1 MNTSLNNLSQ
11 LKNWKLPLLA
21 LIGLIFALISVFS
34 RSSDPVRKPLIVP
47 PSTIYQNTVA
57 GIGVVEPKSE
67 VINLGTD
74 LPGIVRKVYVK
85 VGDHVVQGAPL
96 FTLDERDVDAQIKT
110 LKASLESSKIQL
122 QDAVSQ
128 FSLVKNMGDSPAVAK
143 DDFNRRKYGAELAS
157 KRLEE
162 AQFLLAQA
170 ETRKERLTIKAPISG
185 KILYLN
191 VRPGEL
197 AVANDLNDPLI
208 SMGDMSTLHVRV
220 EIDEENAS
228 LINPKSTA
236 IGMKRS
242 DTKTEIPL
250 EFVRF
255 EPYVKPKK
263 NLAAAGQ
270 RVDTRVLQIIYRIGR
285 LKRPPFVGE
294 QMDVFIERQSPQ

>member
-1 MNTSLNNLSQ
+1 MNMSLNNLSQ
-11 LKNWKLPLLA
+11 LKNWKLPLFA
-21 LIGLIFALISVFS
+21 LVGLIFALISVFS
-34 RSSDPVRKPLIVP
+34 RSSDPVRKPLVTP
-47 PSTIYQNTVA
+47 PATIYQNTVA

-67 VINLGTD
+67 VINVGTD
-74 LPGIVRKVYVK
+74 LSGIVRKVYVK

-122 QDAVSQ
+122 KDAVSQ
-128 FSLVKNMGDSPAVAK
+128 FSLVKNMEDSPAVSR
-143 DDFNRRKYGAELAS
+143 DDFNRRKYAAEFAS

-162 AQFLLAQA
+162 AQFLLDQAQ
-170 ETRKERLTIKAPISG
+170 TTKERLTIKAPISG
-185 KILYLN
+185 EILYLN

-197 AVANDLNDPLI
+197 AVASNLSDPLM
-208 SMGDMSTLHVRV
+208 SMGDMSALHVRV

-228 LINPKSTA
+228 LIDSKSPA
-236 IGMKRS
+236 IGMNRS
-242 DTKTEIPL
+242 ETKTEIPL

-270 RVDTRVLQIIYRIGR
+270 RVDTRVLQIIYRIGH
-285 LKRPPFVGE
+285 LKRSPFVGQ
-294 QMDVFIERQSPQ
+294 QMDVFIQRQASQ